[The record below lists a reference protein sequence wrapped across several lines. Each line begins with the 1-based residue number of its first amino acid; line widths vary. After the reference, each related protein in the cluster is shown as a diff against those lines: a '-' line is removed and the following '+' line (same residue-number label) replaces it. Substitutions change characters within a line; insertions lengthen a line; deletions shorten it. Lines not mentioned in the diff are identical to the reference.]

1 MLEGDHDYQFVRFIV
16 NKKYGKED
24 ISTYNRKKED
34 KNQNKTETNF
44 LRNFIQD
51 TQYNIQK
58 LAIKIEDGK
67 YNLKKL
73 MTKSLPL
80 IVQSMAQLQLIYL
93 TDLDRK
99 KPFDL
104 IKEMND
110 DFKARGNTFKFKR
123 GKQLINCDHI
133 YACKIQGVNNN
144 KNIINDNIVF
154 LFFKKSLETEIP
166 SFDNTPDYEE
176 VSKFIDDKEHLHIKK
191 ILNDENINRIS

>member
-1 MLEGDHDYQFVRFIV
+1 MLEGDHDYKFVKFIV
-16 NKKYGKED
+16 KNKYSEEY
-24 ISTYNRKKED
+24 ISTYNRKDKD
-34 KNQNKTETNF
+34 KNPNKTETNF
-44 LRNFIQD
+44 LRNFIHD

-93 TDLDRK
+93 TDLDSK
-99 KPFDL
+99 KPVEM
-104 IKEMND
+104 ITKMND
-110 DFKARGNTFKFKR
+110 DFKASGDTYKFKR

-144 KNIINDNIVF
+144 KNLNNDNIIF
-154 LFFKKSLETEIP
+154 IFFKKSLEDELS
-166 SFDNTPDYEE
+166 SFENNTPDYEE
-176 VSKFIDDKEHLHIKK
+176 VSKFINNKEHLLIKK
-191 ILNDENINRIS
+191 ILND